1 MLVWVFRWVCKNELV
16 LFPVCMLLSL
26 REQLQRWPQLIK
38 CQRWRQCVKVPH
50 LARQW
55 VHLQRLLFTLSEDGL
70 LYHTVFI
77 IIIIISGCRS
87 FLRRPL
93 LLLVAFHKYILQ
105 RPESKEQD
113 RWEAVELNWSVT
125 LEMQTAALHHIE
137 MIGAGRCWQSSM
149 FIASW
154 SCDNESVIGSG
165 VSLQV
170 SWCLCLTRVC
180 ATANEP

>member
-1 MLVWVFRWVCKNELV
+1 
-16 LFPVCMLLSL
+16 MLLSL
-26 REQLQRWPQLIK
+26 REELQRWPQLIK

-55 VHLQRLLFTLSEDGL
+55 LHLQRLLFTLSEDGL
-70 LYHTVFI
+70 LHYTVFII

-93 LLLVAFHKYILQ
+93 LLLITVHKYILQ
-105 RPESKEQD
+105 RPKSKEQD
-113 RWEAVELNWSVT
+113 RWEAVELDWSVT
-125 LEMQTAALHHIE
+125 LEMQTAFLPHIE
-137 MIGAGRCWQSSM
+137 MIGAGRCWQSST

-154 SCDNESVIGSG
+154 SCDNESG

-180 ATANEP
+180 ATANEPWPP